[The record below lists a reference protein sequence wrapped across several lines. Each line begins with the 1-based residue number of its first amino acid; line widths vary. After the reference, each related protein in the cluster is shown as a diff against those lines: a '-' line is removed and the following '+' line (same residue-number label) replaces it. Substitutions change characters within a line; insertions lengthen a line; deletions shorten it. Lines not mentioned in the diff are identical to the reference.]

1 MNNNVAQADVEIST
15 IITIHHD
22 YDHDR
27 SSIMYT
33 MCVHAMAELSQ
44 QRDKNLSGR
53 ATEAAAIDRSFKH

>member
-22 YDHDR
+22 HDHDR

-33 MCVHAMAELSQ
+33 MCVHTMAELSQ
-44 QRDKNLSGR
+44 QRDNLSGR

>member
-22 YDHDR
+22 HDR

-33 MCVHAMAELSQ
+33 MWVHSMAELNQ

-53 ATEAAAIDRSFKH
+53 ATEAVTIDRSFKH